1 MSKIYANDA
10 VYIAEA
16 VRNHLNT
23 WERKP
28 ADFELDKITK
38 DPPAMMIQPLS
49 GTERLRSYVNGSY
62 IAAWKFAVYI
72 RIPGTDTAERLD
84 ATGCLTELAA
94 WLSELTP
101 KGQYANLPIIDED
114 RNVSKIQLESTPS
127 IAARY
132 EDGTED
138 YQAIFTLE
146 YKYLRRF

>member
-1 MSKIYANDA
+1 MSKIYTNEA

-16 VRNHLNT
+16 VRDHLNT
-23 WERKP
+23 WNKRP

-49 GTERLRSYVNGSY
+49 GTEKIRNYVNGSY
-62 IAAWKFAVYI
+62 IAAWRFAVYI

-94 WLSELTP
+94 WLSELTD
-101 KGQYANLPIIDED
+101 KGQYANLPVIDED
-114 RNVSKIQLESTPS
+114 RTVSRIEVEATPS
-127 IAARY
+127 IAFRY

-138 YQAIFTLE
+138 YQTIFKLE
-146 YKYLRRF
+146 YKYNRRF